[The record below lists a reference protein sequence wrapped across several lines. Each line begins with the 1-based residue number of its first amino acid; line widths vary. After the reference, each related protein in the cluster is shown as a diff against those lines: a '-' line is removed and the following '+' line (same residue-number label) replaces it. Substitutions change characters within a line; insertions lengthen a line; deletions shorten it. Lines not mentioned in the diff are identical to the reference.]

1 MDKTRA
7 YSVKIPKIHKS
18 YSTNFQSANNS
29 QHLDKFSSVNFKT
42 QSIVEVKE
50 PFNDNTFLQYIRKQ
64 TKDIIG
70 YNYLEYKDKFNIKGN
85 LDNLRNLD
93 KNIKKKENDANI
105 YKKNAQLKS
114 QVEALK
120 NSKIKLKEIEKSVE
134 QEYNDCQNNKKS
146 FFDKC
151 DEIISI
157 PNPKD
162 LEYLA
167 KIKFMEDYLVYLK
180 KGFEKKIVSL
190 DDMVN
195 ITRSYSRQIFN
206 MNYIRS
212 KFKKI

>member
-1 MDKTRA
+1 M
-7 YSVKIPKIHKS
+7 
-18 YSTNFQSANNS
+18 
-29 QHLDKFSSVNFKT
+29 
-42 QSIVEVKE
+42 
-50 PFNDNTFLQYIRKQ
+50 
-64 TKDIIG
+64 
-70 YNYLEYKDKFNIKGN
+70 
-85 LDNLRNLD
+85 DNLRNLD

-114 QVEALK
+114 QIEALK
-120 NSKIKLKEIEKSVE
+120 NIKIKLIEIEKSVE
-134 QEYNDCQNNKKS
+134 REYNDCQNNKKS

-167 KIKFMEDYLVYLK
+167 KIKVMEDYLVYLK